1 MLCESIA
8 ICRFLAKE
16 NGLTGPDNW
25 TAAEADMVVDSIMDM
40 TYRGK
45 YLGCIHLLNTRK
57 YCNNTPKYRGN
68 HVSFIC

>member
-1 MLCESIA
+1 MEYDGKMLCESIA

-40 TYRGK
+40 TYRGMFVK
-45 YLGCIHLLNTRK
+45 LL
-57 YCNNTPKYRGN
+57 
-68 HVSFIC
+68 S